1 MTRPD
6 AIFFNLAF
14 ASYLLGF
21 FSFVFFV
28 GLKKEILGKLGT
40 FFMFLGILPHTVA
53 FALRWISQGHYP
65 LASMYEFMGLM
76 AWMVVIGLL
85 YFVIRYKNP
94 TIGIFMS
101 PVTIMLLVTASLLPT
116 DINRQLVP
124 ALQSGWLK
132 VHVTM
137 GAISSAAFMVASAAA
152 WMYLVV
158 KPKSEPREM
167 SIIHRKILV
176 MFIGMWIIV
185 PIVIS
190 GVLNLL
196 GWMPMAIGS
205 LAESKAMGFGG
216 KPVTTFF
223 IGGSSPILIGK
234 WAIGLGIGYLLAAI
248 SWPYVY
254 KRKFK
259 DKSELG
265 FGAQFFA
272 TLVTGMLAA
281 ALLSGFLI
289 KGGWMA
295 ITPSSYF
302 KIFEFFGPTLVISW
316 VTIPLAYYLFVL
328 LKGGWVEKLNLQ
340 RPILEE
346 VSFGAV
352 AIGYPLYSVGALFAG
367 AIWAEQA
374 WGTWWSWDPKEVG
387 ALIIWLFYT
396 VYLHA
401 RLYRGWKGEGAAVIV
416 LLGMMMILVSFFGN
430 YFFGGLH
437 AFEVT

>member
-1 MTRPD
+1 
-6 AIFFNLAF
+6 
-14 ASYLLGF
+14 
-21 FSFVFFV
+21 
-28 GLKKEILGKLGT
+28 
-40 FFMFLGILPHTVA
+40 
-53 FALRWISQGHYP
+53 
-65 LASMYEFMGLM
+65 
-76 AWMVVIGLL
+76 
-85 YFVIRYKNP
+85 
-94 TIGIFMS
+94 
-101 PVTIMLLVTASLLPT
+101 MLLVTASLLPT

-137 GAISSAAFMVASAAA
+137 GAISSGAFMVASAAA
-152 WMYLVV
+152 WMFLVT
-158 KPKSEPREM
+158 KPHSEPEN
-167 SIIHRKILV
+167 SNIIHRKIWM

-185 PIVIS
+185 PIAIS
-190 GVLNLL
+190 AILNLI
-196 GWMPMAIGS
+196 GWIPMAIGS
-205 LAESKAMGFGG
+205 LAEAKAMGFGG

-223 IGGSSPILIGK
+223 IGGANSPILMGK
-234 WAIGLGIGYLLAAI
+234 MAIGLGLGHFLAAFA
-248 SWPYVY
+248 WPYFY
-254 KRKFK
+254 KRRFT

-281 ALLSGFLI
+281 ALVCGYLI

-302 KIFEFFGPTLVISW
+302 KIFEFFGATIVVSW
-316 VTIPLAYYLFVL
+316 VTIPLAYYLIVL
-328 LKGGWVEKLNLQ
+328 LNGGWMGKINLS

-396 VYLHA
+396 VFLHA
-401 RLYRGWKGEGAAVIV
+401 RLYKGWKGEGAAVII
-416 LLGMMMILVSFFGN
+416 LLGMMMIFVSFFGN